1 MSISTAK
8 MAAAL
13 GGAGAVGTGGYFAVK
28 SLPNTPVSIKDSLL
42 KEEYELISEI
52 TDKNKREE
60 QYKKTFALYKSE
72 SGFLQEVNK
81 HSEGNANIS
90 DSDDGEKGK
99 VALEKLC
106 ASYLESTD
114 SKLLENSQKW
124 CVLRIIDKE
133 LINKEWIV
141 SGTGNQ
147 DSDWKSSFT
156 KNKDL
161 LVSLNIE
168 GISSGTDQNAGHS
181 LVKKW
186 CETNTKLIIN
196 KGNKDT
202 LANASQVCSKDKVN

>member
-1 MSISTAK
+1 

-42 KEEYELISEI
+42 KEEYELISGI

-72 SGFLQEVNK
+72 PGFLQEVNK
-81 HSEGNANIS
+81 HSEGNADIS
-90 DSDDGEKGK
+90 GSDDGEKGK

-133 LINKEWIV
+133 LTNKEWIA
-141 SGTGNQ
+141 SGTGQ

-161 LVSLNIE
+161 LVSLKIT
-168 GISSGTDQNAGHS
+168 GISNDTNQDTGHP
-181 LVKKW
+181 LAKQW

-202 LANASQVCSKDKVN
+202 LANAFQVCSKDKVN